1 MTNLYD
7 KIDDEIKDLKS
18 FAKKSSKKDNAH
30 HLTVFAFIGHG
41 VINQNK
47 EALFLVNSKNRQG
60 KVEIKPINVD
70 QLAN

>member
-7 KIDDEIKDLKS
+7 KIDNEIKELKI

-41 VINQNK
+41 VIIQNK
-47 EALFLVNSKNRQG
+47 EALFLVNSKN
-60 KVEIKPINVD
+60 
-70 QLAN
+70 